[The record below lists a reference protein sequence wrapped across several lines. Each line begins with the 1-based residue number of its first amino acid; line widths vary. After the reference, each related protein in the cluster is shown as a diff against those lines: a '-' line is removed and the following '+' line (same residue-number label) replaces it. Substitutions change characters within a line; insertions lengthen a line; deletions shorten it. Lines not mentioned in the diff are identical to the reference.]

1 MGPYGDNAHHGD
13 VQNPWRLGHVSGGSS
28 SGSGAA
34 VAAGLALG
42 ALGTD
47 TGGSIRL
54 PAGCCG
60 IAGLKPT
67 YGRVSRAGGMA
78 LSWSMDHIGPMAR
91 TVRDVALLLEV
102 IAGADPDDSTASARP
117 VDAYLAGL
125 ERPIRGLRVALAGQL
140 LLRRGGAGGG
150 ARGLATWAPCSRG
163 WARGWRRSASPIR
176 R

>member
-1 MGPYGDNAHHGD
+1 M
-13 VQNPWRLGHVSGGSS
+13 SGGSS

-67 YGRVSRAGGMA
+67 YGRVSRAGAMP

-91 TVRDVALLLEV
+91 TVGDA
-102 IAGADPDDSTASARP
+102 ARC
-117 VDAYLAGL
+117 
-125 ERPIRGLRVALAGQL
+125 
-140 LLRRGGAGGG
+140 
-150 ARGLATWAPCSRG
+150 WK
-163 WARGWRRSASPIR
+163 
-176 R
+176 